1 MSLPDSIQKTIRYAS
16 YFHFPLT
23 VSELHHWLI
32 SPKIYSLDDI
42 SSCSIKINSVPKVRL
57 RLSEIAKQKEV
68 IAGNAVK
75 IIRQIPS
82 VRLIALTGSV
92 AINNAKATDDIDLFI
107 ITSSHTLWLTRL
119 LVLLLI
125 KPFFKTRSPNVK
137 CKTKNIKYPNS
148 LCFNLWL
155 DESTLDIPSDRRNLY
170 TAHEV
175 LQAKPLFD
183 RGGAHSRFI
192 LANAWTKDY
201 LANAYHLT
209 KKSPT
214 SPTLDS
220 RFQILDSLNKIAFK
234 LQRFRK
240 TPHPNELVTL
250 HAAYFHPRDLS
261 RDLESYIIKP

>member
-107 ITSSHTLWLTRL
+107 ITTSHTLWLTRL
-119 LVLLLI
+119 LVI
-125 KPFFKTRSPNVK
+125 
-137 CKTKNIKYPNS
+137 
-148 LCFNLWL
+148 
-155 DESTLDIPSDRRNLY
+155 
-170 TAHEV
+170 
-175 LQAKPLFD
+175 
-183 RGGAHSRFI
+183 
-192 LANAWTKDY
+192 
-201 LANAYHLT
+201 
-209 KKSPT
+209 
-214 SPTLDS
+214 
-220 RFQILDSLNKIAFK
+220 
-234 LQRFRK
+234 
-240 TPHPNELVTL
+240 
-250 HAAYFHPRDLS
+250 
-261 RDLESYIIKP
+261 